1 VGDGAKVFDA
11 LLKRGVIVRPLKQYS
26 LPEWIR
32 VTAGTAEQN
41 ERFLRELAAVV
52 R

>member
-1 VGDGAKVFDA
+1 VYDA
-11 LLKRGVIVRPLKQYS
+11 LLRRGVIVRPLQQYN

-41 ERFLRELAAVV
+41 ERFLRELATAV

>member
-1 VGDGAKVFDA
+1 VANYG
-11 LLKRGVIVRPLKQYS
+11 

-32 VTAGTAEQN
+32 VTAGTPEQN
-41 ERFLRELAAVV
+41 EKLLRELAAVV